1 MKGSVSL
8 ISQSQISVEVNNS
21 RKNTSIF
28 PSRKKTKIFSTIL
41 YGFVFLDNKHQE
53 LPDKEYLRDGQSDL
67 NFMDQQILCF
77 CFTFQ

>member
-8 ISQSQISVEVNNS
+8 ISQSQFSVEVNNS
-21 RKNTSIF
+21 RKNTLSF
-28 PSRKKTKIFSTIL
+28 LPEKNKIFSTIL

-53 LPDKEYLRDGQSDL
+53 LPDKEYLHDGQSDL